1 MRALLSSVALGL
13 MSASA
18 FVVTAG
24 EARAVP
30 TLRIA
35 LDSGRV
41 FVSFEAASGW
51 RLQRSAD
58 LRAWTDY
65 AQGPRGFFRLDV
77 GCGGAG
83 FFRLAQERDEDCVE
97 GRHKKHKK
105 KKH

>member
-1 MRALLSSVALGL
+1 MISVALGL

-41 FVSFEAASGW
+41 FVSFDATRDW
-51 RLQRSAD
+51 RLQRSPD
-58 LRAWTDY
+58 LRAWADY
-65 AQGPRGFFRLDV
+65 ASGPRGLFRLDV

-83 FFRLAQERDEDCVE
+83 FFRLAQERDEGCDE
-97 GRHKKHKK
+97 GGHKKHKK